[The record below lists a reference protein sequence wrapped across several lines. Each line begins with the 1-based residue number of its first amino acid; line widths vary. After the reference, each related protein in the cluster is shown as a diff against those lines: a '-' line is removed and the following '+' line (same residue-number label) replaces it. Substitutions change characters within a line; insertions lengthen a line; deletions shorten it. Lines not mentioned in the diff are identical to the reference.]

1 MERLPKLNYSMLNE
15 RQLRQKLRQL
25 GIPDGGDKRL
35 LQERHTEWLNL
46 WNAAGD
52 SSSPGPNKKELL
64 KALDAWER
72 AHLRPANN
80 KTKTAEWSDAAWAAG
95 HQDTFSDLIE
105 QAKRSVKRPKID
117 GQEEIAGDNGPVKDA
132 NEVMPKPIPE
142 VGNTDVVA
150 WAASQTD
157 PDHWFLNQPHSNP
170 MPAGRLENALQPL
183 QSTAPQQPSLP
194 HFSALFS
201 VFRSDDNPSTSP
213 PLSLTSPT
221 LPPPSGGVSIRLRTN
236 EKRKYSSFQ

>member
-1 MERLPKLNYSMLNE
+1 MERLPKLNYSLLNE
-15 RQLRQKLRQL
+15 RQLRQKVRQL

-52 SSSPGPNKKELL
+52 SSSPGPSKRELL

-72 AHLRPANN
+72 AHLQPVNN
-80 KTKTAEWSDAAWAAG
+80 KTKAAEWSDAAWATG
-95 HQDTFSDLIE
+95 HQDAFSDLIE
-105 QAKRSVKRPKID
+105 QAKRTIKRPKID
-117 GQEEIAGDNGPVKDA
+117 GREEVSDDSSKPVKDEGGG
-132 NEVMPKPIPE
+132 EVMPKSMPE
-142 VGNTDVVA
+142 VGTADVVG

-170 MPAGRLENALQPL
+170 MPAGRPENALQPL

-201 VFRSDDNPSTSP
+201 GFTPENNLSTAPPLPLTTPAHLSP
-213 PLSLTSPT
+213 P
-221 LPPPSGGVSIRLRTN
+221 SIELRKN
-236 EKRKYSSFQ
+236 EKRKYSSFE